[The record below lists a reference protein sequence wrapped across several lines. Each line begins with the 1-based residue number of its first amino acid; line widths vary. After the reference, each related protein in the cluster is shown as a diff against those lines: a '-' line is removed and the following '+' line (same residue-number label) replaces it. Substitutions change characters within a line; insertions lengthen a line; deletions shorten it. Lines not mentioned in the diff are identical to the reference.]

1 MEINFKNLDDET
13 SIAKRQLMI
22 ATQIFKHIDNDQP
35 IRFLIAECEQPISI
49 FSALFLAKKLD
60 IHKKN

>member
-1 MEINFKNLDDET
+1 
-13 SIAKRQLMI
+13 MI

-49 FSALFLAKKLD
+49 FSALYLAKKLD
-60 IHKKN
+60 IHKKIDISLFSKQNTDLNMDTK